1 MKTFSVRENC
11 CLYFIWFLWVL
22 VVALY
27 ITNVIAK
34 TWFFVLFFSFVLILL
49 FIFIRERLFTMF
61 RHKKSDISNTNICVM
76 KSDKKS
82 DPKQK
87 EVTIISEESFF
98 KGNVTI
104 SGDIHVWGHIKG
116 NVKVTEGTIHIMQGG
131 KIEVEIEAPDMIID
145 GLVDGACLG
154 NNLDIL
160 EHGELRGIS
169 RVSHM

>member
-1 MKTFSVRENC
+1 
-11 CLYFIWFLWVL
+11 
-22 VVALY
+22 
-27 ITNVIAK
+27 
-34 TWFFVLFFSFVLILL
+34 
-49 FIFIRERLFTMF
+49 MF
-61 RHKKSDISNTNICVM
+61 RNKKSDISNTNIFVM

-82 DPKQK
+82 DAKQK

-116 NVKVTEGTIHIMQGG
+116 NVTVTEGTIHIMQGG
-131 KIEVEIEAPDMIID
+131 KIEGEIEAPDMIID

-169 RVSHM
+169 RVSHMSIKRGGIFIGQSEKIEHQSEKVIKLEAIEEIPKSK

>member
-1 MKTFSVRENC
+1 
-11 CLYFIWFLWVL
+11 
-22 VVALY
+22 
-27 ITNVIAK
+27 
-34 TWFFVLFFSFVLILL
+34 
-49 FIFIRERLFTMF
+49 MF
-61 RHKKSDISNTNICVM
+61 RNKKSDISNTNIFVM

-116 NVKVTEGTIHIMQGG
+116 NVTVTEGTIHIMQGG
-131 KIEVEIEAPDMIID
+131 KIEGEIEAPDMIID

-160 EHGELRGIS
+160 EHVELRGIS
-169 RVSHM
+169 RFSHMSIKRGGIFIGQSEKIEHQSEKVIKLEAIEEIPKSK